1 MHPRCQLC
9 QYGNWGHSSSPP
21 CFCTC
26 QNEEL
31 ACKLSAQRAA
41 RRSALTGRC
50 GSPRRAERLSR
61 ASGREPPPSS
71 AGKVRPRLGQTQ
83 EPGRAGPLAHAS
95 GAVAGGGSRPPAAC
109 GTCRTTSL
117 PPRAARSGGGG
128 GGPMALAEL
137 YTQVSGAGSGPRGYR
152 AAMAGAAPEG
162 KRRRLVPRPL
172 RGRRAAREGKGKG
185 WPGRES
191 NAGLAGVCLGV
202 LCLLGLRRRCG
213 KTLRRL
219 PY

>member
-1 MHPRCQLC
+1 MQAVRTEGRTQECS
-9 QYGNWGHSSSPP
+9 N
-21 CFCTC
+21 
-26 QNEEL
+26 
-31 ACKLSAQRAA
+31 RAL
-41 RRSALTGRC
+41 RVT
-50 GSPRRAERLSR
+50 E
-61 ASGREPPPSS
+61 ASGAPQPCLRPGTASLLRREGPAP
-71 AGKVRPRLGQTQ
+71 AGTDAGAG
-83 EPGRAGPLAHAS
+83 PGRAGPLAHAS